1 VLLLSA
7 AALVMTAPLAAHAA
21 EGSIGITSVA
31 SRVSKDYA
39 RTRLSDGTFQPE
51 EYAFGEGGRI
61 DGPFKDP
68 SIDKQTFLE
77 IARILAASLRSQN
90 YIPAKGLNSEELL
103 IMVYWGTTT
112 VPEQLNL
119 SAGYIGNNGPMM
131 YLDNVQR
138 DLLDRKNAK
147 ILGYDYEKPIES
159 DFGNFTTS
167 AGPSALLQDELISE
181 IEDSRYFVV
190 LLAYDFPV
198 FRMQN
203 RHKLLWETRISIN
216 ELHNHFDRALPAM
229 AQYASVYFGRDSHGL
244 LRRRVPEGRIEV
256 GEPRSLGPLPEK

>member
-1 VLLLSA
+1 VWLLSA
-7 AALVMTAPLAAHAA
+7 SIGLGAPLAARAA

-31 SRVSKDYA
+31 SRVSNGYA
-39 RTRLSDGTFQPE
+39 RTRLPDGSFQPE
-51 EYAFGEGGRI
+51 QYGFGEGGRI
-61 DGPFKDP
+61 GGPFKDP
-68 SIDKQTFLE
+68 SMDKLNFLE
-77 IARILAASLRSQN
+77 IARILAVSLKSQN
-90 YIPAKGLNSEELL
+90 YIPTPDLNSEELL
-103 IMVYWGTTT
+103 VMVYWGTTT

-119 SAGYIGNNGPMM
+119 SVGNMSKNGPMI

-147 ILGYDYEKPIES
+147 ILGYDFEKPIES

-167 AGPSALLQDELISE
+167 SGPAGLLQDELISE
-181 IEDSRYFVV
+181 IEDTRYFVV

-256 GEPRSLGPLPEK
+256 GEPRSLGPLPDR